1 MIKAGHPVFFG
12 CDVNKFSDQTAG
24 ILDTALFEYEVSKV
38 FLTNEGNKYNYSD
51 RVLLILRWVLQKP
64 NVYKLT
70 NHLWF
75 MPWWY
80 PVFIWIQ
87 RAIRFD
93 TRLRIHG
100 EKLQERMATLS
111 WPIGGS
117 NSKFTCT
124 LYRFLSCNQSKRFVY
139 QIVVPKNFAPK
150 DLVLVYES
158 GEKIVLPPWDPMVC
172 RNTVQ
177 SLIEL

>member
-75 MPWWY
+75 MPW
-80 PVFIWIQ
+80 
-87 RAIRFD
+87 
-93 TRLRIHG
+93 
-100 EKLQERMATLS
+100 
-111 WPIGGS
+111 
-117 NSKFTCT
+117 
-124 LYRFLSCNQSKRFVY
+124 
-139 QIVVPKNFAPK
+139 
-150 DLVLVYES
+150 
-158 GEKIVLPPWDPMVC
+158 
-172 RNTVQ
+172 
-177 SLIEL
+177 